1 MTEQAPQTPQPPQG
15 DAMAQLAQLMA
26 QPQPPAKKTGA
37 GRQLGAS
44 LLALL
49 RWLGPQQGAKSLSPR
64 GMLNAVWRWL
74 LPGGPVLLP
83 AAEGRHHQTEGGS
96 RLLALSN
103 SYPLPSWRPM
113 ARLVMVMLTLFVVW
127 TLVARLD
134 EVTSA
139 NGEVVPEGKVKVI
152 QHLEGGVVREI
163 SVAEGD
169 EVKEGMP
176 LMQLDLSASSMNRDE
191 LQVRLDG
198 LTLQRARL
206 RSEVVGAAAVD
217 FPAEEAKR
225 QPVLV
230 AAETRNFDSRRQA
243 LRATLNVLND
253 QARQKTLE
261 VQELETRQR
270 ALASSLRLTR
280 ERFAMSTDLMKSGL
294 TARME
299 HVALQGQL
307 EDLEGQL
314 ETVRASIP
322 RAQAAAAE
330 AKSRIEEEQAR
341 FVRTAQGELSEA
353 ELNVARTRELLSQA
367 SDQQRRTQITSPIDG
382 IVKNLRAN
390 TIGGVVKPGDPIM
403 EIVPL
408 HERLQIDAKLNPM
421 DRGYVQ
427 VGQHATVKLSA
438 YDYTTYGGLE
448 GKVILVAPDTTM
460 GPDNQ
465 PFYRVVV
472 QTDRAYL
479 GDDETKRPITA
490 GMQATVDI
498 HTGTRT
504 VMEYLVKPVLKLRH
518 EAFRER

>member
-1 MTEQAPQTPQPPQG
+1 MTEQAMPPVPPPAMLPPTPSTPPSPREQ
-15 DAMAQLAQLMA
+15 ARQLMRA
-26 QPQPPAKKTGA
+26 AA
-37 GRQLGAS
+37 AV
-44 LLALL
+44 L
-49 RWLGPQQGAKSLSPR
+49 RWLAPKTITLSPR
-64 GMLNAVWRWL
+64 DLASGLWRWL
-74 LPGGPVLLP
+74 LPGGTVLLP
-83 AAEGRHHQTEGGS
+83 ASEERHHAVEQGG

-103 SYPLPSWRPM
+103 SYPLPSWRPLARAVM
-113 ARLVMVMLTLFVVW
+113 AALTLFVLW
-127 TLVARLD
+127 ALLAQLD
-134 EVTSA
+134 EVTIA

-163 SVAEGD
+163 SVADGM
-169 EVKEGMP
+169 EVKEGTP
-176 LMQLDLSASSMNRDE
+176 LMQLDLSANSINRDE

-206 RSEVVGAAAVD
+206 RAEVGGAANPD
-217 FPAEEAKR
+217 FPAAEASR
-225 QPVLV
+225 QPVLL
-230 AAETRNFDSRRQA
+230 ASETRNFDSRRAA

-270 ALASSLRLTR
+270 ALASNLRLSR
-280 ERFAMSTDLMKSGL
+280 ERLAMSTELMKSGL
-294 TARME
+294 TAKME
-299 HVALQGQL
+299 HVALQGQV
-307 EDLEGQL
+307 EELEGQL
-314 ETVRASIP
+314 DSVRASIP
-322 RAQAAAAE
+322 RAQAGAAE

-341 FVRTAQGELSEA
+341 FVRTAQGELSEV

-390 TIGGVVKPGDPIM
+390 TIGGVVKPGEPIM

-408 HERLQIDAKLNPM
+408 HERLQIDAKLNPA

-427 VGQHATVKLSA
+427 VGQKAMVKLSA

-448 GKVILVAPDTTM
+448 GEVILVAPDTTM
-460 GPDNQ
+460 GADNQ
-465 PFYRVVV
+465 PFYRVLV
-472 QTDRAYL
+472 QTERAYL
-479 GDDETKRPITA
+479 GDETSKRPITA

-498 HTGTRT
+498 RTGTRT